1 MNKSLLLASLAL
13 SVLIMLTGCT
23 AAPKEQSLN
32 IGSMPTQT
40 ASIYAVGIEK
50 GIFKKH
56 NLNVNLTIFSS
67 AIERDAAATA
77 GTLDGFLTDIMGVV
91 NLNENNYPYKIT
103 SSEYENFC
111 VLAGKMQSAKTP
123 EQLTGLK
130 VGVANNTVTDYM
142 ADTLLKGVNIEKV
155 NLPKVPE
162 RFAAL
167 MSGDIQTGVFP
178 EPFVSM
184 IKAKGGYSIVSGAEN
199 SLQPVV
205 FVFSEKALKEKTQI
219 KNFYSAYN
227 EITAYMKDTPYGDYK
242 DVLLKY
248 KLISPELVDHI
259 KLPLEQYGDAKMVS
273 KQDVET
279 VLSWMNEKK
288 MIKNTYTFESLV
300 YQGALK

>member
-1 MNKSLLLASLAL
+1 MNKLLALTSLGLA
-13 SVLIMLTGCT
+13 VLITLTGCA

-111 VLAGKMQSAKTP
+111 VLAGKMQTAKTT
-123 EQLTGLK
+123 EQLAGFK
-130 VGVANNTVTDYM
+130 VGVANNTVTEYM
-142 ADTLLKGVNIEKV
+142 ADTLLKGINVEKV

-184 IKAKGGYSIVSGAEN
+184 IKAKGGYAIVSGAEN
-199 SLQPVV
+199 NLQPVV

-219 KNFYSAYN
+219 NNFYSAYN
-227 EITAYMKDTPYGDYK
+227 EITTYMKDTPYADYK

-248 KLISPELVDHI
+248 KLISPELVDQI

-273 KQDVET
+273 KQDVEN

-288 MIKNTYTFESLV
+288 MIKNTYTFESLID
-300 YQGALK
+300 QGALK